1 MHSDHA
7 ALKYLLNKAN
17 AKPRLIRWVLPLQEF
32 DLEIRDKSGAENVV
46 ADHLSR
52 LVTEE
57 SRLESREEIN
67 EEFPD
72 EKLFELQKLPW
83 FADIVNYLEK
93 GIIRS
98 QLNSQGRRKFMSFYR
113 RYFWDEPYIIH
124 IGQDEVLR
132 RCVPEEEQADVLK
145 FCHKLQCGGHFAG
158 KKTAHKVL

>member
-1 MHSDHA
+1 M
-7 ALKYLLNKAN
+7 
-17 AKPRLIRWVLPLQEF
+17 
-32 DLEIRDKSGAENVV
+32 V

-83 FADIVNYLEK
+83 FADIVNYLAK

-98 QLNSQGRRKFMSFYR
+98 QLSSQERKRFLSLCRHYL
-113 RYFWDEPYIIH
+113 WDEPYLFY

-132 RCVPEEEQADVLK
+132 RCVPEEEQANMLK
-145 FCHKLQCGGHFAG
+145 FCHKL
-158 KKTAHKVL
+158 